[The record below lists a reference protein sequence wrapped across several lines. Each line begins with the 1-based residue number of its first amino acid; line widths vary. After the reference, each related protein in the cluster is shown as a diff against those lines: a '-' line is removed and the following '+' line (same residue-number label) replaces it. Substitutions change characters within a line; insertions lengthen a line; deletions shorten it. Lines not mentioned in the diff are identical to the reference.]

1 MLTLGGSKL
10 VTMTD
15 GKLLHACGLRYNH
28 LSIVYMQIFGLSKCC
43 KEIYEQIPAG
53 KSGAEAS
60 GNAKSKTK
68 KDIDKQIFVIGEEGS
83 PVTRHKLPDFD
94 FTVHLDAGSHLY
106 EAGVSGKIKAE
117 MSVFFDKT
125 VVLTFS
131 LMIDGKVCRSTA
143 PLTTDHLISLIALN
157 MGGEHWSSDPDNEKT
172 ASNINLKSSPV
183 TIRNLYVDE
192 NGEWLTQPV
201 TLSGEGADEN
211 DEENVFSRA
220 CARYRK
226 AILKYEPEVLSKYQD
241 FAYVDVWEDVD
252 NYDGSLQKM
261 EREEDMITYI
271 LRECKKEMVGL
282 MTLYPKEWPYRTEE
296 SFAEVCGKNIAI
308 DTDDLIL
315 LNSSMCVVFGTYGRR
330 AAGSPT
336 NWADHLALRE
346 AYYVSWP
353 EYMLI
358 LEMVLAKKYTVAA
371 ARDLLIRSAKI
382 GKNISSARESIEK
395 NAKVELVITQL
406 LLHLD
411 AVNYSK
417 FMSHKVMFDRTIKR
431 LEIEKDEAGLK
442 EVMAKVSNSLSNL
455 SKMRSLRQAEMFN
468 IVLGGISIA
477 SLFQVIFSDIDI
489 PFLEHLGYPWA
500 KSAGL
505 TLVSVAIFF
514 VFAGI
519 ITLSIVAVQN
529 GGHGVRQIIGKSVRK
544 IRNIIHV

>member
-1 MLTLGGSKL
+1 MITLERSNL
-10 VTMTD
+10 PAMTD
-15 GKLLHACGLRYNH
+15 EKLLHACGLRYNQF
-28 LSIVYMQIFGLSKCC
+28 SIVYMQIFAISECC
-43 KEIYEQIPAG
+43 KEVFKGMPSG
-53 KSGAEAS
+53 SSGAGMS
-60 GNAKSKTK
+60 GSVKSK

-83 PVTRHKLPDFD
+83 PVTRYKLPDFD
-94 FTVHLDAGSHLY
+94 FTVHLDAESHLY
-106 EAGVSGKIKAE
+106 EARVGGKIKAE

-131 LMIDGKVCRSTA
+131 MMVDGKVCHSTA
-143 PLTTDHLISLIALN
+143 PLTTDHLISLVALN

-192 NGEWLTQPV
+192 KGEWLALPV
-201 TLSGEGADEN
+201 TLSGEGAEANED
-211 DEENVFSRA
+211 ENVFSQA

-226 AILKYEPEVLSKYQD
+226 AILKCEPKLFYKYQD

-252 NYDGSLQKM
+252 NFDGSLQKM
-261 EREEDMITYI
+261 EKEEDIISYIT
-271 LRECKKEMVGL
+271 RECKKELVGL

-308 DTDDLIL
+308 DSDDLIL
-315 LNSSMCVVFGTYGRR
+315 LNSNMCLVFGTYGRR

-346 AYYVSWP
+346 TYYVSWP

-358 LEMVLAKKYTVAA
+358 LEMVLAKKYTIAT
-371 ARDLLIRSAKI
+371 AREFLIRSARI
-382 GKNISSARESIEK
+382 GKSTYTARESIEN

-406 LLHLD
+406 LLQLD

-431 LEIEKDEAGLK
+431 LEIEKDEANLK

-500 KSAGL
+500 RSAGL

-529 GGHGVRQIIGKSVRK
+529 GGHGFKQIVVKSVKK
-544 IRNIIHV
+544 IRNIMHV

>member
-1 MLTLGGSKL
+1 
-10 VTMTD
+10 MTD
-15 GKLLHACGLRYNH
+15 KKLLHACGLRYNQF
-28 LSIVYMQIFGLSKCC
+28 SIVYMQIFAISKCS
-43 KEIYEQIPAG
+43 KEVFEGMP
-53 KSGAEAS
+53 SGCS
-60 GNAKSKTK
+60 GTGMPGNVKSKTK

-83 PVTRHKLPDFD
+83 PVTRYKLPDFD
-94 FTVHLDAGSHLY
+94 FTVHLDAESHLY

-131 LMIDGKVCRSTA
+131 MMLDGKACQSTA
-143 PLTTDHLISLIALN
+143 PLTTDHLISLVALN

-183 TIRNLYVDE
+183 IIRNLYVGDG
-192 NGEWLTQPV
+192 GEWLTQPV
-201 TLSGEGADEN
+201 TLSGEGAVSNE
-211 DEENVFSRA
+211 EENVFSQA

-226 AILKYEPEVLSKYQD
+226 AILKCEPKLLYKYQD

-252 NYDGSLQKM
+252 NFDGSLQKM
-261 EREEDMITYI
+261 EKEEDMIAYI
-271 LRECKKEMVGL
+271 ARECKKELVGL
-282 MTLYPKEWPYRTEE
+282 MTLYPKEWPYRTED

-308 DTDDLIL
+308 DSDDLIL
-315 LNSSMCVVFGTYGRR
+315 LNSNMCVAFGTYGRR

-346 AYYVSWP
+346 TYYVSWP

-358 LEMVLAKKYTVAA
+358 LEMVLAKKYTIAT
-371 ARDLLIRSAKI
+371 AREFLIRSARI
-382 GKNISSARESIEK
+382 GKNIYSARESIEN

-406 LLHLD
+406 LLRLD

-431 LEIEKDEAGLK
+431 LEIEKDQANLK
-442 EVMAKVSNSLSNL
+442 EVMAKVSDSLSNL

-500 KSAGL
+500 RNAGL
-505 TLVSVAIFF
+505 TLVSVAIFL

-529 GGHGVRQIIGKSVRK
+529 GGHGFKQIVVKSAKK
-544 IRNIIHV
+544 IRNIMHV